1 MAEQQNDTEITLG
14 VGKLLGLFFM
24 LVILCGIFLSL
35 GYMLGRNSGKQE
47 GMLAS
52 DPAAPGT
59 ISNAP
64 KPGATQASPQ
74 KPLADSQQQPAPEKT
89 DLSFYKSV
97 EQKDA
102 NPELQK
108 PESSSA
114 QLPAP
119 DTRQAPEMKALANG
133 GYVVQV
139 AAVSKKEDADALQQ
153 ALQHKQYPVV
163 VTTGGTDKL
172 FHVQIGPYAEL
183 KDAESMKTRLASD
196 GYNAIVKR

>member
-1 MAEQQNDTEITLG
+1 MAEQQYDTEITLG

-24 LVILCGIFLSL
+24 LVILCGVFLSL
-35 GYMLGRNSGKQE
+35 GYMLGRNSGKQD
-47 GMLAS
+47 GMLATET
-52 DPAAPGT
+52 AAAGT
-59 ISNAP
+59 ISNAA
-64 KPGATQASPQ
+64 KPGATQSSPQ
-74 KPLADSQQQPAPEKT
+74 KPVSDSQQQPAPEKT

-102 NPELQK
+102 NPQLQK
-108 PESSSA
+108 PDSS
-114 QLPAP
+114 QAP
-119 DTRQAPEMKALANG
+119 TPDSKQAPEMKALANG

-163 VTTGGTDKL
+163 VTTGGMDKL

>member
-1 MAEQQNDTEITLG
+1 MAEQQYDTEITLG

-24 LVILCGIFLSL
+24 LVILCGVFLGL
-35 GYMLGRNSGKQE
+35 GYMLGRNSAKQD

-52 DPAAPGT
+52 DAAPAGT
-59 ISNAP
+59 ISNAA
-64 KPGATQASPQ
+64 KPGATQQAPVQ
-74 KPLADSQQQPAPEKT
+74 KPASDTQQP

-97 EQKDA
+97 EQKVAD
-102 NPELQK
+102 PQLQK
-108 PESSSA
+108 PEPPAA
-114 QLPAP
+114 QPATA
-119 DTRQAPEMKALANG
+119 DTKQAPEMKALANG

-163 VTTGGTDKL
+163 VTAGGTDKL
-172 FHVQIGPYAEL
+172 FHVQIGPFAEM

>member
-1 MAEQQNDTEITLG
+1 MPEQQNDTEITLG

-24 LVILCGIFLSL
+24 LVILCGVFLSL

-59 ISNAP
+59 ISNAA
-64 KPGATQASPQ
+64 KPGATQATPQ
-74 KPLADSQQQPAPEKT
+74 KPVTDAQQQPAPEKT

-102 NPELQK
+102 NPQLQK
-108 PESSSA
+108 PESSPA
-114 QLPAP
+114 QAPA
-119 DTRQAPEMKALANG
+119 QAPEMKALANG

>member
-1 MAEQQNDTEITLG
+1 MADQQYDTEITLG

-24 LVILCGIFLSL
+24 LVILCGIFLGL
-35 GYMLGRNSGKQE
+35 GYMLGRNSAKQD
-47 GMLAS
+47 GMLAT
-52 DPAAPGT
+52 DAAPAGT
-59 ISNAP
+59 ISSTP
-64 KPGATQASPQ
+64 KPGATQATPTQ
-74 KPLADSQQQPAPEKT
+74 KQTTDTQQASAPDKT

-97 EQKDA
+97 EQNDSD
-102 NPELQK
+102 PRLQK
-108 PESSSA
+108 PDPPAA
-114 QLPAP
+114 QS

-163 VTTGGTDKL
+163 VSAGGTDKL
-172 FHVQIGPYAEL
+172 FHVQIGPFADL
-183 KDAESMKTRLASD
+183 KDAETMKTRLASD